1 MIKIEPKK
9 IIIMLFYLTIILLAY
24 YLMSFLKPIL
34 FSIFIAYMLNPLTD
48 YLKSK
53 GINIKIAAFL
63 SVLFFLTFFFILI
76 IIIVP
81 GIVKDILSLMQNIDE
96 YRRIIDNLKINIG
109 YNSLPSYMKSAFD
122 SSIFKVEM
130 ILTSYLR
137 KFFNEIIEFSMEMP
151 TFILMPVFVY
161 YFLTDKEYLINFIK
175 SFIPSKIRNKVIEL
189 GNEIDKVIGSFIKSQ
204 IILSI
209 IIFLLTF
216 IAMVILKIKYPLII
230 AFINGIVN
238 IIPYFGPVIGF
249 LPAFISASSQS
260 LNKALIVAVVFFI
273 IQEFE
278 SGVVAPK
285 LMGESI
291 GLHPVFIMIILLI
304 GGKFFGG
311 WGLVLS
317 IPIAGI
323 IKVTY
328 GYILRSLY

>member
-1 MIKIEPKK
+1 MIKIEAKK
-9 IIIMLFYLTIILLAY
+9 IIITLFYLTIILLAY

-53 GINIKIAAFL
+53 GISIKIAAFL
-63 SVLFFLTFFFILI
+63 SVLFFLTLFFILI

-81 GIVKDILSLMQNIDE
+81 GIVKDILSLIQNIDE
-96 YRRIIDNLKINIG
+96 YRRIVDSFKINIG
-109 YNSLPSYMKSAFD
+109 YNSLPSYMKSVVD
-122 SSIFKVEM
+122 SSIIKVEM
-130 ILTSYLR
+130 VVTSYLR
-137 KFFNEIIEFSMEMP
+137 KFFNDIIEFSMEIP

-175 SFIPSKIRNKVIEL
+175 SFIPSRIRNKVIEL
-189 GNEIDKVIGSFIKSQ
+189 GSEIDKVIGSFIKSQ

-209 IIFLLTF
+209 IIFFLTF

-260 LNKALIVAVVFFI
+260 LNKSLIVVVVFFI

-323 IKVTY
+323 IKVAY
-328 GYILRSLY
+328 RYILRSLY